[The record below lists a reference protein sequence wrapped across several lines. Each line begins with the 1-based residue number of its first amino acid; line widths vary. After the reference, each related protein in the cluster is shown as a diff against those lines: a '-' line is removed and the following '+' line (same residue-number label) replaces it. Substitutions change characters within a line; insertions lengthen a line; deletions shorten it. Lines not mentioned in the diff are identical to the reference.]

1 MNSSALK
8 MKGIVLAGGSGTRL
22 HPATLAVSKQ
32 LLPVYD
38 KPMIYYP
45 LSVLM
50 LAGIRDVL
58 VISTPTDLPLFQR
71 LLKDGSELGMS
82 FSYAEQARPNG
93 LAEAFIIGES
103 FLGGSSASLV
113 LGDNIFYG
121 AGLSDV
127 LRSARE
133 TLDGCTLFGYRV
145 DDPERY
151 GVAELD
157 AQGKVLN
164 IEEKPAKPKTQVA
177 VTGLYFYDGE
187 VSEIAKSLRPSPR
200 GELEITDLNNVY
212 VKRGKCRLEILWRG
226 MAWLDTGTPGSLLE
240 AGQFVQ
246 VLQSRQGMQIAC
258 LEEIAFRMKFID
270 GAQLERLAV
279 AYGKGQYGSYL
290 RALVQE
296 FG

>member
-1 MNSSALK
+1 
-8 MKGIVLAGGSGTRL
+8 MKGIVLAGGTGTRL
-22 HPATLAVSKQ
+22 HPATLAVPKQ

-71 LLKDGSELGMS
+71 LLKDGRDFGMS
-82 FSYAEQARPNG
+82 FSYAEQPQPNG
-93 LAEAFIIGES
+93 LAEALLIGAR
-103 FLGGSSASLV
+103 FLDGSPLCLV

-121 AGLSDV
+121 AGLSEA
-127 LRSARE
+127 LRSAGVG
-133 TLDGCTLFGYRV
+133 LDGATLFGYRV

-157 AQGKVLN
+157 AEGKVLN
-164 IEEKPAKPKTQVA
+164 IEEKPAKPRTQIA
-177 VTGLYFYDGE
+177 VTGLYFYDNE
-187 VSEIAKSLRPSPR
+187 ATEIARSLRPSAR

-212 VKRGKCRLEILWRG
+212 VRRGRCRLEMLGRG
-226 MAWLDTGTPGSLLE
+226 TAWLDMGTPRSLLE
-240 AGQFVQ
+240 AGQLVE

-258 LEEIAFRMKFID
+258 LEEIAFRMKYID
-270 GAQLERLAV
+270 ATALERLA
-279 AYGKGQYGSYL
+279 AAHGNSHYGRYL
-290 RALVQE
+290 QGLLSE
-296 FG
+296 PG